1 MIRICILLLSA
12 VLAATAVGQT
22 VTGRVVDDESG
33 EALPSAS
40 VYAKS
45 LAKGT
50 STDSDGRFEMAIP
63 EGKTVDLRISYVGYK
78 ETTIQIKSGSA
89 PVEVRLQRGTELRDV
104 QVYGARHDFGVKSS
118 QMSAQVLTSQQVK
131 EVPALFGEIDVM
143 KSLQRLPG
151 VQSGGDGTA
160 GIFVRGGNYDQ
171 NLITLDG
178 STLYNGEHLKGF
190 VSAINAEMVDN
201 VVLYKGAFP
210 ARYGSRL
217 SSVIDIGVRE
227 GDFESYHG
235 SASIGMLSSK
245 VQAEGPIW
253 KGHTSFNVAARASY
267 FDAIVQPL
275 LKSVYDNKKAME
287 PYAKMNFYDVNAKL
301 VHRFSERD
309 RLSAVFYWG
318 KDVSNSSPTDSE
330 TNFGS
335 KSGETRTK
343 KNETK
348 NNWGNL
354 VSSLYWTHTAGDRFL
369 MNVNASF
376 SLYDYRLS

>member
-151 VQSGGDGTA
+151 VQSSGDGTA

-190 VSAINAEMVDN
+190 VSAINAEC
-201 VVLYKGAFP
+201 GALQ
-210 ARYGSRL
+210 R
-217 SSVIDIGVRE
+217 
-227 GDFESYHG
+227 
-235 SASIGMLSSK
+235 
-245 VQAEGPIW
+245 
-253 KGHTSFNVAARASY
+253 
-267 FDAIVQPL
+267 
-275 LKSVYDNKKAME
+275 
-287 PYAKMNFYDVNAKL
+287 
-301 VHRFSERD
+301 RFSGPLRLTPFECD
-309 RLSAVFYWG
+309 RHRCA
-318 KDVSNSSPTDSE
+318 
-330 TNFGS
+330 
-335 KSGETRTK
+335 
-343 KNETK
+343 
-348 NNWGNL
+348 
-354 VSSLYWTHTAGDRFL
+354 
-369 MNVNASF
+369 
-376 SLYDYRLS
+376 

>member
-22 VTGRVVDDESG
+22 VAGRVVDDESG

-151 VQSGGDGTA
+151 VQSSGDGTA
-160 GIFVRGGNYDQ
+160 GIFVRGGNYD
-171 NLITLDG
+171 
-178 STLYNGEHLKGF
+178 
-190 VSAINAEMVDN
+190 
-201 VVLYKGAFP
+201 
-210 ARYGSRL
+210 
-217 SSVIDIGVRE
+217 
-227 GDFESYHG
+227 
-235 SASIGMLSSK
+235 
-245 VQAEGPIW
+245 
-253 KGHTSFNVAARASY
+253 
-267 FDAIVQPL
+267 
-275 LKSVYDNKKAME
+275 
-287 PYAKMNFYDVNAKL
+287 
-301 VHRFSERD
+301 
-309 RLSAVFYWG
+309 
-318 KDVSNSSPTDSE
+318 
-330 TNFGS
+330 
-335 KSGETRTK
+335 
-343 KNETK
+343 
-348 NNWGNL
+348 
-354 VSSLYWTHTAGDRFL
+354 
-369 MNVNASF
+369 
-376 SLYDYRLS
+376 

>member
-1 MIRICILLLSA
+1 MKRICILLLSA

-151 VQSGGDGTA
+151 VQSSGDGTDLCA
-160 GIFVRGGNYDQ
+160 RGQLRPEFDYARW
-171 NLITLDG
+171 LDA
-178 STLYNGEHLKGF
+178 L
-190 VSAINAEMVDN
+190 
-201 VVLYKGAFP
+201 
-210 ARYGSRL
+210 
-217 SSVIDIGVRE
+217 
-227 GDFESYHG
+227 
-235 SASIGMLSSK
+235 
-245 VQAEGPIW
+245 QW
-253 KGHTSFNVAARASY
+253 RASEGLRVGNQCR
-267 FDAIVQPL
+267 DGRQCGALQR
-275 LKSVYDNKKAME
+275 
-287 PYAKMNFYDVNAKL
+287 
-301 VHRFSERD
+301 RFSGSLRLAPFECD
-309 RLSAVFYWG
+309 RH
-318 KDVSNSSPTDSE
+318 
-330 TNFGS
+330 
-335 KSGETRTK
+335 RC
-343 KNETK
+343 
-348 NNWGNL
+348 
-354 VSSLYWTHTAGDRFL
+354 AGR
-369 MNVNASF
+369 
-376 SLYDYRLS
+376 RL